1 MIELKKAI
9 KEKELTLG
17 SKKTLDK
24 IKQGKVKAVY
34 LTTDC
39 KADVKRDIMQLAK
52 VSEIKVKE
60 LEIDGKELGTLVK
73 KQFSISVLSY

>member
-1 MIELKKAI
+1 MNDLKKAV

-24 IKQGKVKAVY
+24 IKQGKVKVVY
-34 LTTDC
+34 LANDC

-52 VSEIKVKE
+52 VSDIKIKE
-60 LEIDGKELGTLVK
+60 LDINGIELGTLVK
-73 KQFSISVLSY
+73 KQFSVSVLSY